1 MDCRHARGDDC
12 CGQFWLAGCRMLK
25 PTRSAED
32 NDGSALLGNV
42 RCFCKGPDLTV
53 PPALYD

>member
-1 MDCRHARGDDC
+1 
-12 CGQFWLAGCRMLK
+12 MLK